1 VGAGAWRVASD
12 AVARVACLAWFEKW
26 PAEAARHASLELDGL
41 FSQHRSPHTA
51 LNTAPR
57 APMRSCCVL
66 LMLDAWLDV
75 DLWGGGPGGPVL
87 SNSRSAVTSVSDWC
101 VAARAGD
108 DSYYYRGGVLSNT
121 D

>member
-75 DLWGGGPGGPVL
+75 DLWGGAGRGAGGPVL
-87 SNSRSAVTSVSDWC
+87 SNSRSAVTSVSDWR
-101 VAARAGD
+101 VAARAGG
-108 DSYYYRGGVLSNT
+108 DSDTCGVV
-121 D
+121 